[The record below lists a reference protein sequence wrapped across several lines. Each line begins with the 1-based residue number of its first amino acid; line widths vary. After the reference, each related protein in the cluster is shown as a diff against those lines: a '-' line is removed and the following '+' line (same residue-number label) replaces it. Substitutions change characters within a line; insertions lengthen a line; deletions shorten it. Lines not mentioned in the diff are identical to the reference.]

1 MPVPLSRRRAGARAG
16 AAAAER
22 AVRDELA
29 RQRAEKDA
37 VALRAK
43 EAAKARQIERQ
54 RFTAADLAD
63 ATHVHDGY
71 TWRRVVRVNAK
82 TVTVTT
88 AYSWTDH
95 LPLGQIR
102 DHRTIAKEPPCPTS

>member
-1 MPVPLSRRRAGARAG
+1 MPLPPNEPSTPNSPASAPKETRWHSG
-16 AAAAER
+16 
-22 AVRDELA
+22 
-29 RQRAEKDA
+29 
-37 VALRAK
+37 AK

-54 RFTAADLAD
+54 RLTTADLAD

-88 AYSWTDH
+88 AYSWTDR
-95 LPLGQIR
+95 LPIEQIR
-102 DHRTIAKEPPCPTS
+102 DHRTITEEPPCPTS